1 MCLAGLFDIASTP
14 FKPYIIPAIHSNQ
27 KVLMNVVNKTRAI
40 HVCRVLLVQ
49 VLIFVAILTTV
60 WGSQRLYSLVDPV
73 AFPEGYQIS
82 SQMAATPENDKGKG
96 LLDALTFQ
104 LRREMASPLG
114 WTGNDILF
122 NKYVLDNR
130 AYRQYGVYVATK
142 TLVDHYSMVIAKL
155 GSNDRESDE
164 LHKARLNHFSI
175 SPQKFWFPS
184 AEGSYEGGLK
194 LLETYKNG
202 LDSGKSVYNCRP
214 DDVYSAFN
222 LLLGDGMLGYALG
235 LLQDSQNLPFY
246 TLDNRIYEAQGVALV
261 VRDYVRA
268 LYTLYPEVTGKN
280 NDDNMEKVL
289 RYLDRIATYNPLYI
303 TAAVNSGELIISYLM
318 FVSNRLEDIRDS
330 IRI

>member
-1 MCLAGLFDIASTP
+1 
-14 FKPYIIPAIHSNQ
+14 
-27 KVLMNVVNKTRAI
+27 MNVVNKSQALR
-40 HVCRVLLVQ
+40 VGKVLLIQ
-49 VLIFVAILTTV
+49 VLIFLAVLFIV
-60 WGSQRLYSLVDPV
+60 WGSQKLYSLVDPV
-73 AFPEGYQIS
+73 VFPQGYALAPE
-82 SQMAATPENDKGKG
+82 MATAPENDKGKA

-104 LRREMASPLG
+104 IRRELDSPFG

-142 TLVDHYSMVIAKL
+142 TLLDHYSMVIAKL
-155 GSNDRESDE
+155 GSNDRESDD
-164 LHKARLNHFSI
+164 LHKARLNYFSI
-175 SPQKFWFPS
+175 NPQKFWFPS
-184 AEGSYEGGLK
+184 AEGSYKDGLK
-194 LLETYKNG
+194 LLEAYKKG
-202 LDSGKSVYNCRP
+202 LDTGKSVYNCRP

-222 LLLGDGMLGYALG
+222 LVLGDGLLGYALG

-261 VRDYVRA
+261 VRDYIKT

-280 NDDNMEKVL
+280 NDENMEKVL
-289 RYLDRIATYNPLYI
+289 LYLDRIATYNPLYI